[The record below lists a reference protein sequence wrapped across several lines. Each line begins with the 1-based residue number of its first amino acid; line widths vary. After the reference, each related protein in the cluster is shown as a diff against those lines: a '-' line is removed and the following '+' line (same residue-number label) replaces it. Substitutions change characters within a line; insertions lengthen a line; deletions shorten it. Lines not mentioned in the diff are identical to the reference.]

1 MTPKSKYW
9 ARMMPHLDKMRDR
22 FNAGVLVKD
31 IAAEFNVG
39 NPQMVSAFL
48 DSWGMN
54 RRKPSAVEA
63 LTPYKDEI
71 LHKLHVDQ
79 KLLSD
84 VAKDYGVCAATISRI
99 RKIWLGDDWHA
110 LHGSKLNRHE
120 NDIITR
126 WINDQSMVDIAVV
139 YQVHHTSIWQAL
151 YRWGCLSGE

>member
-9 ARMMPHLDKMRDR
+9 SRMMPHLDKMRER

-48 DSWGMN
+48 DSWGMS
-54 RRKPSAVEA
+54 RKKPSAVEA
-63 LTPYKDEI
+63 LTPYRDEI

-84 VAKDYGVCAATISRI
+84 VAKDYGVCAATISRV
-99 RKIWLGDDWHA
+99 RKIWLGDDWYE

-120 NDIITR
+120 DDIITR

-139 YQVHHTSIWQAL
+139 YDVHHTSIWQAL
-151 YRWGCLSGE
+151 YRWGCLSGY